1 MDVHPCHSL
10 PRQIV
15 GEGKAGSLCFCSP
28 DGWFRDTG
36 DVHGNGRGQRVMRV
50 LRWQPSSYRQVWIYA
65 VLGFGVPGFCIW
77 AFVGHSL
84 VEALIYAASITFF
97 IGLGRSRRLNRDRNQ
112 GKV

>member
-1 MDVHPCHSL
+1 
-10 PRQIV
+10 
-15 GEGKAGSLCFCSP
+15 
-28 DGWFRDTG
+28 
-36 DVHGNGRGQRVMRV
+36 MRV